1 MARILYTVNIP
12 RFFVSHRLPLA
23 LAASAAGHDVH
34 VATANTDPVNL
45 ARIRDAGLTLH
56 PIPLEQHGTSP
67 LGELRSLIAIVR
79 LYRRL
84 RPELLH
90 HVTIK
95 PVLYGGIA
103 ARLAGSPPVVA
114 AMSGLGRAFR
124 GEDGG
129 AADLRGPLRA
139 ALRFALPNRTTHAL
153 FQNVEDRDAFVQLG
167 LAELDRTTV
176 IRGSGV
182 DPHVFTVAPEAAG
195 RPTVLYAGRLMR
207 QKGLER
213 FVALARSL
221 GEQARFVVAG
231 YPEPSSPDV
240 VPIATVEAWAEEGI
254 IAWLGARDDMPAV
267 YAAAS
272 IVVLPTIYGE
282 GVPKT
287 LIEAASCGRAI
298 VTTDIPGC
306 RDVCRDGENGLLV
319 APYDDEAL
327 RAAVLRL
334 VGDRDL
340 RARMGA
346 AGRRLVEEEFS
357 LEHVTS
363 ATLAL
368 YADLLASR

>member
-1 MARILYTVNIP
+1 VARILYTVNIP

-23 LAASAAGHDVH
+23 LAARAAGHDVH
-34 VATANTDPVNL
+34 VATADTDPVNL

-56 PIPLEQHGTSP
+56 PIPLAQHATSP
-67 LGELRSLIAIVR
+67 LGELRTLLALVR

-84 RPELLH
+84 RPDLLH

-103 ARLAGSPPVVA
+103 ARFAGSPPVVA

-124 GEDGG
+124 GDDGRT
-129 AADLRGPLRA
+129 ADVRLPLRA
-139 ALRFALPNRTTHAL
+139 ALRFALPGRTTCTV
-153 FQNVEDRDAFVQLG
+153 FQNVEDRDAFVRLG
-167 LAELDRTTV
+167 LADVDRTTV

-182 DPHVFTVAPEAAG
+182 DPTAFTVAPEPDG
-195 RPTVLYAGRLMR
+195 LPTVLYAGRLMR

-213 FVALARSL
+213 FVELARVL
-221 GEQARFVVAG
+221 GGQARFAVAG

-240 VPIATVEAWAEEGI
+240 VPIATVEAWAAEGVI
-254 IAWLGARDDMPAV
+254 EWLGARDDMPAV
-267 YAAAS
+267 YAGAS
-272 IVVLPTIYGE
+272 IVVLPTVYGE

-287 LIEAASCGRAI
+287 LIEAASCGRAV

-306 RDVCRDGENGLLV
+306 RDVCRDGVNGLLV
-319 APYDDEAL
+319 APQDDDAL

-334 VGDRDL
+334 VGDREL

-346 AGRRLVEEEFS
+346 AGRRMVEEEFS

-368 YADLLASR
+368 YTELLAAR

>member
-23 LAASAAGHDVH
+23 LAARAAGHDVH
-34 VATANTDPVNL
+34 VATADTDAVNL
-45 ARIRDAGLTLH
+45 ARIRDAGLPLH
-56 PIPLEQHGTSP
+56 LIPLAQHGTSL
-67 LGELRSLIAIVR
+67 LGELRTLVALVR
-79 LYRRL
+79 LYRQL
-84 RPELLH
+84 RPDLLH

-124 GEDGG
+124 DEDGG
-129 AADLRGPLRA
+129 DADLRGPLRA
-139 ALRFALPNRTTHAL
+139 ALRFALPRRTTHMV

-167 LAELDRTTV
+167 LAELDRTSV

-182 DPHVFTVAPEAAG
+182 DPHVFTVAPEADG

-213 FVALARSL
+213 FVELARTH
-221 GEQARFVVAG
+221 GDRARFVVAG

-240 VPIATVEAWAEEGI
+240 VPVATVEAWAAEGVI
-254 IAWLGARDDMPAV
+254 EWLGARDDMPAV

-272 IVVLPTIYGE
+272 IVVLPTTYGE

-298 VTTDIPGC
+298 VTTDLPGC
-306 RDVCRDGENGLLV
+306 RDVCRDGVNGLLV
-319 APYDDEAL
+319 APHDDEAL
-327 RAAVLRL
+327 HAAVLHL
-334 VGDRDL
+334 IEDREL
-340 RARMGA
+340 RTRMGA

-368 YADLLASR
+368 YAELLAAR